1 MRLLNLARA
10 ALEAEGLH
18 LRRQARARGIQA
30 ALAAAALIFV
40 LLLLGMLQLAGF
52 AALAPEW
59 GTARAALILAGV
71 DLVIAL
77 LLALAA
83 RRAGRDRLAAEARE
97 VRQQAV
103 RQIGNGAARALV
115 LGPVLRGRSLTTS
128 LLGAALAAFLLGLIA
143 RR

>member
-1 MRLLNLARA
+1 MRLLDLARA

-30 ALAAAALIFV
+30 ALAGAVVIFLI
-40 LLLLGMLQLAGF
+40 LLLGMLHLAGF

-59 GTARAALILAGV
+59 GTARAALILAGA
-71 DLVIAL
+71 DLAVAL
-77 LLALAA
+77 ALALAA
-83 RRAGRDRLAAEARE
+83 RRAGHDRLAAEARQ

-103 RQIGNGAARALV
+103 RQMGDGAARALV
-115 LGPVLRGRSLTTS
+115 LAPVLHGRNLKKG
-128 LLGAALAAFLLGLIA
+128 LLGAALTALVLGLIV

>member
-1 MRLLNLARA
+1 MRLLDLARA

-30 ALAAAALIFV
+30 ALAAAALIFL
-40 LLLLGMLQLAGF
+40 LLLLGMLHLAGF

-59 GTARAALILAGV
+59 GTARAALILAGG

-77 LLALAA
+77 VLVFAA

-97 VRQQAV
+97 IRRQAV
-103 RQIGNGAARALV
+103 RQIGDGAAQALV
-115 LGPVLRGRSLTTS
+115 LAPVLRGRSLKNG
-128 LLGAALAAFLLGLIA
+128 LFGAALTALVLGLIA

>member
-1 MRLLNLARA
+1 MRLFDLARA

-30 ALAAAALIFV
+30 ALAAAAVIFL
-40 LLLLGMLQLAGF
+40 LLLLGMLHLAGF

-59 GTARAALILAGV
+59 GTAWAALILAGG

-77 LLALAA
+77 MLVFAA
-83 RRAGRDRLAAEARE
+83 RRAGRDRLAAEARQ

-103 RQIGNGAARALV
+103 RQIGDGAAQALI
-115 LGPVLRGRSLTTS
+115 LAPVLRGRSLKNG
-128 LLGAALAAFLLGLIA
+128 LFGAALTALVLGLIA

>member
-1 MRLLNLARA
+1 MRLLDLARA

-30 ALAAAALIFV
+30 ALAGAVVIFLI
-40 LLLLGMLQLAGF
+40 LLLGMLHLAGF

-59 GTARAALILAGV
+59 GTARAALILAGA
-71 DLVIAL
+71 DLAVAL
-77 LLALAA
+77 VLAFAA
-83 RRAGRDRLAAEARE
+83 RRAGHDRLATEARA

-103 RQIGNGAARALV
+103 RQMGDGAARALV
-115 LGPVLRGRSLTTS
+115 LAPVLHGRSLKKG
-128 LLGAALAAFLLGLIA
+128 LLGAALAALVLGLIA

>member
-1 MRLLNLARA
+1 MRLLDLART

-30 ALAAAALIFV
+30 TLAAAAVIF
-40 LLLLGMLQLAGF
+40 LLLVLGMLHLAGF

-59 GTARAALILAGV
+59 GTARAALILAAG
-71 DLVIAL
+71 DLAVALVL
-77 LLALAA
+77 LLGA
-83 RRAGRDRLAAEARE
+83 RRAGHDRLAAEARA

-103 RQIGNGAARALV
+103 RQIGDGAVRALV
-115 LGPVLRGRSLTTS
+115 LAPLRGRTMKTGLV
-128 LLGAALAAFLLGLIA
+128 GAALTTLVLGLIA

>member
-1 MRLLNLARA
+1 MRLLDLARA

-30 ALAAAALIFV
+30 ALAVATLIFLILV
-40 LLLLGMLQLAGF
+40 LGMLHLAAF
-52 AALAPEW
+52 AALAPDW
-59 GTARAALILAGV
+59 GTARAALILAGG

-77 LLALAA
+77 ALVLAA
-83 RRAGRDRLAAEARE
+83 RRAGRDRLAAEARQ

-103 RQIGNGAARALV
+103 RQIGDGAARALV
-115 LGPVLRGRSLTTS
+115 LAPALREGGLKKG
-128 LLGAALAAFLLGLIA
+128 LLGAALTALVLGLIA

>member
-1 MRLLNLARA
+1 MRLLDLARA

-30 ALAAAALIFV
+30 ALAAAAVIFL
-40 LLLLGMLQLAGF
+40 LLLLGMLHLAGF

-59 GTARAALILAGV
+59 GTARAALILAGG

-77 LLALAA
+77 VLVFAA
-83 RRAGRDRLAAEARE
+83 RRAGHDRLAKEARA

-103 RQIGNGAARALV
+103 RQIGDGAAQALI
-115 LGPVLRGRSLTTS
+115 LAPVLRGRGLKNG
-128 LLGAALAAFLLGLIA
+128 LFGAALTALVLGLIA

>member
-1 MRLLNLARA
+1 MRLLDLARA

-30 ALAAAALIFV
+30 ALAGAVVIFLI
-40 LLLLGMLQLAGF
+40 LLLGMLHLAGF

-59 GTARAALILAGV
+59 GTARAALILAGA
-71 DLVIAL
+71 DLAVAL
-77 LLALAA
+77 ALALAA
-83 RRAGRDRLAAEARE
+83 RRAGHDRLAAEARQ

-103 RQIGNGAARALV
+103 RQMGDGAARALV
-115 LGPVLRGRSLTTS
+115 LAPVLHGRSLKKG
-128 LLGAALAAFLLGLIA
+128 LLGAALTALVLGLIV

>member
-1 MRLLNLARA
+1 MRLLDLARA

-30 ALAAAALIFV
+30 ALAVAAVIFL
-40 LLLLGMLQLAGF
+40 LLLLGMLHLAGF

-59 GTARAALILAGV
+59 GTARAALILAGA
-71 DLVIAL
+71 DLVVVL
-77 LLALAA
+77 GLALAA
-83 RRAGRDRLAAEARE
+83 RRAGHDRLATEARA

-103 RQIGNGAARALV
+103 RQIGDGAARALV
-115 LGPVLRGRSLTTS
+115 LAPALRGGGLKKS
-128 LLGAALAAFLLGLIA
+128 LLGAALTALVVGLIA

>member
-1 MRLLNLARA
+1 MRLLGLARA

-30 ALAAAALIFV
+30 ALAAAALIFL
-40 LLLLGMLQLAGF
+40 LLLLGMLHLAGF

-59 GTARAALILAGV
+59 GTARAALILAGG

-77 LLALAA
+77 VLVFAA

-97 VRQQAV
+97 IRRQAV
-103 RQIGNGAARALV
+103 RQIGDGAAQALV
-115 LGPVLRGRSLTTS
+115 LAPVLRGRSLKNG
-128 LLGAALAAFLLGLIA
+128 LFGAALTALVLGLIA

>member
-1 MRLLNLARA
+1 MRLLDLARA

-30 ALAAAALIFV
+30 ALAATALIFL
-40 LLLLGMLQLAGF
+40 LLLLGMLHLAGF
-52 AALAPEW
+52 ALLAPEW
-59 GTARAALILAGV
+59 GTARAALILAGG
-71 DLVIAL
+71 DLIIAL
-77 LLALAA
+77 ALAFAA

-115 LGPVLRGRSLTTS
+115 LAPVLRGRSLKKG
-128 LLGAALAAFLLGLIA
+128 LVGAVLTALVLGLFV

>member
-1 MRLLNLARA
+1 MRLLDLARA

-30 ALAAAALIFV
+30 ALAVAAVIFLI
-40 LLLLGMLQLAGF
+40 LLLGMLHLAGF

-59 GTARAALILAGV
+59 GTARAALILAGA
-71 DLVIAL
+71 DLAVAL
-77 LLALAA
+77 ALALAA
-83 RRAGRDRLAAEARE
+83 RRAGHDRLAAEARQ

-103 RQIGNGAARALV
+103 RQMGDGAARALV
-115 LGPVLRGRSLTTS
+115 LAPVLHGRNLKKG
-128 LLGAALAAFLLGLIA
+128 LLGAALTALVLGLIV

>member
-1 MRLLNLARA
+1 MRLFDLARA

-30 ALAAAALIFV
+30 ALAVAAVIFL
-40 LLLLGMLQLAGF
+40 LLLLGMLHLAGF

-59 GTARAALILAGV
+59 GTAWAALILAGA
-71 DLVIAL
+71 DLAVAL
-77 LLALAA
+77 VLALAA
-83 RRAGRDRLAAEARE
+83 RRAGHDRLATEARA

-103 RQIGNGAARALV
+103 RQMGDGAARALV
-115 LGPVLRGRSLTTS
+115 LAPVLHGRSLKKG
-128 LLGAALAAFLLGLIA
+128 LLGAALTALVLGLIA